1 MKATSL
7 ILIALSACAATLFA
21 VTPPPDGGY
30 PNFNTAEGDD
40 ALLSLTTGLNNTAL
54 GANALLA
61 NVAGSFNTAT
71 GAFALANTTAGTN
84 TATGGY
90 ALTTNTTGSDN
101 TGDGYSA
108 LFNNTSGSQ
117 NTAIGRDV
125 LLANTTAS
133 MNTAAGWQA
142 LLSNTTGGN
151 NTAIG
156 IQALSSNTSGSF
168 NLALGAA
175 AGTNLTTGNRNIDIG
190 NSGVAGESNHIRIG
204 TRGIHSDTFI
214 AGISGVTVPNGVGVL
229 INPQGRLGTVV
240 SSKRF
245 KQSVQPM
252 NDTSDSIFALRPV
265 TFRYKSELDP
275 AGIRQFGL
283 VAEEVQKVDPNLV
296 ACDEEGKPYS
306 VRYEAVNA
314 MLLNEFLKEHRR
326 VEEQVRINQE
336 QEATI
341 AELKLLLK
349 EQRAQIQQ
357 VRTELAVRKSG
368 SELVAVKD

>member
-1 MKATSL
+1 MKTSSL
-7 ILIALSACAATLFA
+7 IPIGLIMCVANLLA
-21 VTPPPDGGY
+21 VSPPPDGGY

-40 ALLSLTTGLNNTAL
+40 ALLNLTTGQNNTAV

-61 NVAGSFNTAT
+61 NITGGFNTAI
-71 GAFALANTTAGTN
+71 GAFTLTNTTGGTS

-90 ALTTNTTGSDN
+90 ALTTNTTGFDN

-117 NTAIGRDV
+117 NTAIGRDA
-125 LLANTTAS
+125 LLSNTTADF
-133 MNTAAGWQA
+133 NTAAGYQA
-142 LLSNTTGGN
+142 LVGNTTGGN
-151 NTAIG
+151 NTAFG
-156 IQALSSNTSGSF
+156 SQALSSNTSGSF
-168 NLALGAA
+168 NIALGFS
-175 AGTNLTTGNRNIDIG
+175 AGSNRTTGNRNIDIG
-190 NSGVAGESNHIRIG
+190 NLGVAGESNRIRIG

-229 INPQGRLGTVV
+229 INPQGHLGTVV

-265 TFRYKSELDP
+265 TFHYKSELDP
-275 AGIRQFGL
+275 AGIPQFGL

-296 ACDEEGKPYS
+296 AYDEQGKPYS

-349 EQRAQIQQ
+349 EQTAQIQE
-357 VRTELAVRKSG
+357 VRTELALNKSG
-368 SELVAVKD
+368 SELVAVED